1 MGDKQKEIGKAR
13 CPGNKLHATVSNP
26 IPGPNSGQGNPD
38 EQSRSVW
45 PCGSDKTINLAD
57 NLQDLGLES
66 IDALEMVFDL
76 EEKFGIQIPYNANS
90 AATDFATVGDVVK
103 AIQGLV
109 EQKQT

>member
-1 MGDKQKEIGKAR
+1 MADVADDVVAIIAKKVPGGKEIK
-13 CPGNKLHATVSNP
+13 
-26 IPGPNSGQGNPD
+26 
-38 EQSRSVW
+38 
-45 PCGSDKTINLAD
+45 LAD
-57 NLQDLGLES
+57 NLQELGLES

-109 EQKQT
+109 AQKQQT

>member
-1 MGDKQKEIGKAR
+1 MADVAADVIAIIAKKVPGGKSIG
-13 CPGNKLHATVSNP
+13 LS
-26 IPGPNSGQGNPD
+26 
-38 EQSRSVW
+38 
-45 PCGSDKTINLAD
+45 D
-57 NLQDLGLES
+57 NLQQLGLES

-109 EQKQT
+109 AQKQQAT